1 MYALQIRVMMA
12 WLTTRDRAIQRYDEA
27 SERGEVT
34 ATMAMIALL
43 VIAAIA
49 AAAVIATKMAGHAA
63 KVPGP

>member
-1 MYALQIRVMMA
+1 MLALCV
-12 WLTTRDRAIQRYDEA
+12 WLHTRWNDLTHGGSTRPSRHDD
-27 SERGEVT
+27 GEVT